1 VVFSRRWFLGAAAGA
16 ACSFAG
22 EPLAEASLVRG
33 LSLRELAR
41 ASGYALVVTPLE
53 SVSQWETFGGRR
65 LIVTDTR
72 VQVEDAL
79 TRETPQQ
86 GELWIRVLGGVVGGR
101 GQRVAGQAELALG
114 EPSALFL
121 SPATAI
127 LAYVTGAAQG
137 HYPLV
142 PDARAA
148 LRLRPSR
155 QLPELLEPER
165 AASAVLTGT
174 TIAEARELVR
184 VIRP

>member
-1 VVFSRRWFLGAAAGA
+1 VFSRRWFLGAAAGVV
-16 ACSFAG
+16 CSFAR
-22 EPLAEASLVRG
+22 ERLAEASLARG

-41 ASGYALVVTPLE
+41 ASRYALVVTPLE

-65 LIVTDTR
+65 LIITDTR
-72 VQVEDAL
+72 AQVEDAL
-79 TRETPQQ
+79 TREAPEQ

-101 GQRVAGQAELALG
+101 GQRVAGQAELVLG
-114 EPSALFL
+114 KPSALFL
-121 SPATAI
+121 SPATPI

-165 AASAVLTGT
+165 AASAVLAGT
-174 TIAEARELVR
+174 TVAEARDLVR
-184 VIRP
+184 AVRP